1 MINKITIIGVGLIGG
16 SLAKAIKENNLAK
29 VVFGFGRDLNRLEK
43 AQKANVIDQFSTN
56 LKEAINDSDIVVI
69 ATPVGSFKEIL
80 SEIKP
85 FLTGKIIITDV
96 GSTKT
101 NIASIVSQTLGEY
114 SNCFIPAHP
123 IAGKEKSGFEAS
135 ESNLFKN
142 KKVIITPLE
151 TNSSDSINLIQKMW
165 QDIGA
170 DVDFMSPESHDEL
183 LGMTSHLPH
192 MLAFSLV
199 NYLISKNPSASIYA
213 AGGYKDFS
221 RIASG
226 DNVMWRDIC
235 IQNKGQIINHIKG
248 YQKTLDSLVD
258 AIENE
263 NSDELDLLFT
273 TAKKTRDSWVG

>member
-1 MINKITIIGVGLIGG
+1 MINKITVIGVGLIGG
-16 SLAKAIKENNLAK
+16 SLAKAIKKNNLSK
-29 VVFGFGRDLNRLEK
+29 IVFGFGRDSNRLEE
-43 AQKANVIDQFSTN
+43 AQKANIIDQFSTN
-56 LKEAINDSDIVVI
+56 LKEAVSDSDIVVI

-135 ESNLFKN
+135 ESNLFIN

-151 TNSSDSINLIQKMW
+151 TNSSDSISLIQKMW

-213 AGGYKDFS
+213 AGGFKDFS

>member
-29 VVFGFGRDLNRLEK
+29 VVFGYGRDLNRLEK
-43 AQKANVIDQFSTN
+43 AKKANVIDQFSTN
-56 LKEAINDSDIVVI
+56 LKDAINDSDIVII

-80 SEIKP
+80 IEIKP
-85 FLTGKIIITDV
+85 FLTSKIVISDV

-101 NIASIVSQTLGEY
+101 NIASIVSQTLGDY
-114 SNCFIPAHP
+114 SNYFIPAHP

-135 ESNLFKN
+135 ESNLFN
-142 KKVIITPLE
+142 NRKVIITPLE
-151 TNSSDSINLIQKMW
+151 TSSTDSINLIQKMW
-165 QDIGA
+165 EGTGA

-213 AGGYKDFS
+213 AGGFKDFS

-226 DNVMWRDIC
+226 DAVMWRDIC
-235 IQNKGQIINHIKG
+235 IQNKDQIIDHIRG
-248 YQKTLDSLVD
+248 YQKTLNSLVD

-263 NSDELDLLFT
+263 NSDKLDLLFT
-273 TAKKTRDSWVG
+273 SAKKTRDSWVG

>member
-29 VVFGFGRDLNRLEK
+29 VVFGYGRDLNRLEK
-43 AQKANVIDQFSTN
+43 AKKANIIDQFSTN
-56 LKEAINDSDIVVI
+56 LKDAINDSDIIII

-80 SEIKP
+80 IEIKP
-85 FLTGKIIITDV
+85 FLTSKIVISDV

-101 NIASIVSQTLGEY
+101 NIALIVSQTLGDY
-114 SNCFIPAHP
+114 SNYFIPAHP

-135 ESNLFKN
+135 ESNLFN
-142 KKVIITPLE
+142 NRKVIITPLE
-151 TNSSDSINLIQKMW
+151 TSSPDSINLIQKMW
-165 QDIGA
+165 EGTGA

-213 AGGYKDFS
+213 AGGFKDFS

-226 DNVMWRDIC
+226 DAVMWRDIC
-235 IQNKGQIINHIKG
+235 IQNKDQIISHIKG
-248 YQKTLDSLVD
+248 YQKTLNSLVD

-273 TAKKTRDSWVG
+273 SAKKTRDSWVG

>member
-29 VVFGFGRDLNRLEK
+29 VVFGYGRDLNRLEK
-43 AQKANVIDQFSTN
+43 AKKANVIDQFSTN
-56 LKEAINDSDIVVI
+56 LKDAINDSDIVII

-80 SEIKP
+80 IEIKP
-85 FLTGKIIITDV
+85 FLTSKIVISDV

-101 NIASIVSQTLGEY
+101 NIALIVSQTLGDY
-114 SNCFIPAHP
+114 SNYFIPAHP

-135 ESNLFKN
+135 EANLFN
-142 KKVIITPLE
+142 NRKVIITPLE
-151 TNSSDSINLIQKMW
+151 TSSPDSINLIQKMW
-165 QDIGA
+165 EGTGA

-213 AGGYKDFS
+213 AGGFKDFS

-226 DNVMWRDIC
+226 DAVMWRDIC
-235 IQNKGQIINHIKG
+235 IQNKDQIISHIKG
-248 YQKTLDSLVD
+248 YQKTLNSLVD

-273 TAKKTRDSWVG
+273 SAKKTRDSWVG

>member
-29 VVFGFGRDLNRLEK
+29 VVFGFGRDLNRLEE

-56 LKEAINDSDIVVI
+56 LKDAINDSDIVII
-69 ATPVGSFKEIL
+69 ATPVGSFQEIL

-85 FLTGKIIITDV
+85 FLTSKIVISDV

-101 NIASIVSQTLGEY
+101 NIASIVSQMLGDY
-114 SNCFIPAHP
+114 SNYFIPAHP

-135 ESNLFKN
+135 ESNLFN
-142 KKVIITPLE
+142 NRKVIITPLE
-151 TNSSDSINLIQKMW
+151 TSSPDSINLIQKMW
-165 QDIGA
+165 EGTGA

-213 AGGYKDFS
+213 AGGFKDFS

-226 DNVMWRDIC
+226 DAVMWRDIC
-235 IQNKGQIINHIKG
+235 IQNKDQIISHIKG
-248 YQKTLDSLVD
+248 YQKTLNSLVD

-263 NSDELDLLFT
+263 NSDELDSLFT
-273 TAKKTRDSWVG
+273 SAKKTRDSWVG

>member
-1 MINKITIIGVGLIGG
+1 MINKITVIGVGLIGG
-16 SLAKAIKENNLAK
+16 SLAKAIKKNNLSK
-29 VVFGFGRDLNRLEK
+29 IVFGFGRDSNRLKE
-43 AQKANVIDQFSTN
+43 AQKANIIDQFSTN
-56 LKEAINDSDIVVI
+56 LKEAVSDSDIVVI

-85 FLTGKIIITDV
+85 YLTDKILITDV

-101 NIASIVSQTLGEY
+101 NIVSIVKQILGEY
-114 SNCFIPAHP
+114 SNFFVPAHP
-123 IAGKEKSGFEAS
+123 IAGKEKSGFESS
-135 ESNLFKN
+135 ESSLFNN

-151 TNSSDSINLIQKMW
+151 TNRAESINLIQKMW
-165 QDIGA
+165 EGTGA

-213 AGGYKDFS
+213 AGGFKDFS

-226 DNVMWRDIC
+226 DAVMWRDIC
-235 IQNKGQIINHIKG
+235 IQNKNQIIDHIKG
-248 YQKTLDSLVD
+248 YQKTLNSLVD

-273 TAKKTRDSWVG
+273 KAKKTRDSWVG

>member
-56 LKEAINDSDIVVI
+56 LKDAINDSDIVII
-69 ATPVGSFKEIL
+69 ATPVGSFQEIL

-85 FLTGKIIITDV
+85 FLTSKMVISDV

-101 NIASIVSQTLGEY
+101 NIALIVSQTLGDY
-114 SNCFIPAHP
+114 SNYFIPAHP

-135 ESNLFKN
+135 EANLFN
-142 KKVIITPLE
+142 NRKVIITPLE
-151 TNSSDSINLIQKMW
+151 TSSPDSISLIQKMW
-165 QDIGA
+165 EGTGA

-213 AGGYKDFS
+213 AGGFKDFS

-226 DNVMWRDIC
+226 DAVMWRDIC
-235 IQNKGQIINHIKG
+235 IQNKDQIIDHIRG
-248 YQKTLDSLVD
+248 YQKTLNSLVD

-273 TAKKTRDSWVG
+273 SAKKTRDSWVG

>member
-29 VVFGFGRDLNRLEK
+29 VVFGFGRDLNRLEA

-56 LKEAINDSDIVVI
+56 LKDAINDSDIVII
-69 ATPVGSFKEIL
+69 ATPVGSFQEIL

-85 FLTGKIIITDV
+85 FLTSKIVISDV

-101 NIASIVSQTLGEY
+101 NIASIVSQTLGDY
-114 SNCFIPAHP
+114 SNYFIPAHP

-135 ESNLFKN
+135 EANLFN
-142 KKVIITPLE
+142 NRKVIITPLE
-151 TNSSDSINLIQKMW
+151 TSSPDSISLIQKMW
-165 QDIGA
+165 EGTGA

-213 AGGYKDFS
+213 AGGFKDFS

-226 DNVMWRDIC
+226 DAVMWRDIC
-235 IQNKGQIINHIKG
+235 IQNKDQIISHIKG
-248 YQKTLDSLVD
+248 YQKTLNSLVD

-273 TAKKTRDSWVG
+273 SAKKTRDSWVG

>member
-56 LKEAINDSDIVVI
+56 LQDAINNSDIVII
-69 ATPVGSFKEIL
+69 ATPVGSFQEIL

-85 FLTGKIIITDV
+85 FLTSKIVISDV

-101 NIASIVSQTLGEY
+101 NIASIVSQTLGDY
-114 SNCFIPAHP
+114 SNYFIPAHP

-135 ESNLFKN
+135 EANLFN
-142 KKVIITPLE
+142 NRKVIITPLE
-151 TNSSDSINLIQKMW
+151 TSSPDSISLIQKMW
-165 QDIGA
+165 EGTGA

-213 AGGYKDFS
+213 AGGFKDFS

-226 DNVMWRDIC
+226 DAVMWRDIC
-235 IQNKGQIINHIKG
+235 IQNKDQIISHIKG
-248 YQKTLDSLVD
+248 YQKTLNSLVD

-273 TAKKTRDSWVG
+273 SAKKTRDSWVG

>member
-56 LKEAINDSDIVVI
+56 LKDAINNSDIVII
-69 ATPVGSFKEIL
+69 ATPVGSFQEIL

-85 FLTGKIIITDV
+85 FLTSKIVISDV

-101 NIASIVSQTLGEY
+101 NIALIVSQTLGDY
-114 SNCFIPAHP
+114 SNYFIPAHP

-135 ESNLFKN
+135 ESNLFN
-142 KKVIITPLE
+142 NRKVIITPLE
-151 TNSSDSINLIQKMW
+151 TSSPDSINLIQKMW
-165 QDIGA
+165 EGTGA

-213 AGGYKDFS
+213 AGGFKDFS

-226 DNVMWRDIC
+226 DAVMWRDIC
-235 IQNKGQIINHIKG
+235 IQNKDQIISHIKG
-248 YQKTLDSLVD
+248 YQKTLNSLVD

-273 TAKKTRDSWVG
+273 SAKKTRDSWVG

>member
-56 LKEAINDSDIVVI
+56 LKEAINDSDIAVI

-151 TNSSDSINLIQKMW
+151 TNSSNSISLIQKMW
-165 QDIGA
+165 QNIGA

-213 AGGYKDFS
+213 AGGFKDFS

>member
-56 LKEAINDSDIVVI
+56 LKDAINDSDIVII

-80 SEIKP
+80 IEIKP
-85 FLTGKIIITDV
+85 FLTSKIVISDV

-101 NIASIVSQTLGEY
+101 NIASIVSQTLGDY
-114 SNCFIPAHP
+114 SNYFIPAHP

-135 ESNLFKN
+135 EANLFSN
-142 KKVIITPLE
+142 RKVIITPLE
-151 TNSSDSINLIQKMW
+151 TSSPDSINLIQKMW
-165 QDIGA
+165 EGTGA

-213 AGGYKDFS
+213 AGGFKDFS

-226 DNVMWRDIC
+226 DAVMWRDIC
-235 IQNKGQIINHIKG
+235 IQNKDQIIDHIRG
-248 YQKTLDSLVD
+248 YQKTLNSLVD

-273 TAKKTRDSWVG
+273 SAKKTRDSWVG

>member
-29 VVFGFGRDLNRLEK
+29 VVFGFGRDLNRLEA

-56 LKEAINDSDIVVI
+56 LKDAINDSDIVII

-80 SEIKP
+80 NEIKP
-85 FLTGKIIITDV
+85 FLTSKIVISDV

-101 NIASIVSQTLGEY
+101 NIASIVSQTLGDY
-114 SNCFIPAHP
+114 SNYFIPAHP
-123 IAGKEKSGFEAS
+123 IAGKEKSGFESS
-135 ESNLFKN
+135 EANLFN
-142 KKVIITPLE
+142 NRKVIITPLE
-151 TNSSDSINLIQKMW
+151 TSSPDSISLIQKMW
-165 QDIGA
+165 EGTGA

-213 AGGYKDFS
+213 AGGFKDFS

-226 DNVMWRDIC
+226 DAVMWRDIC
-235 IQNKGQIINHIKG
+235 IQNKDQIISHIKG
-248 YQKTLDSLVD
+248 YQKTLNSLVD

-263 NSDELDLLFT
+263 NSNELDLLFT
-273 TAKKTRDSWVG
+273 SAKKTRDSWVG

>member
-29 VVFGFGRDLNRLEK
+29 VVFGFGRDSERLKK
-43 AQKANVIDQFSTN
+43 AQKTNVIDQYSTN
-56 LKEAINDSDIVVI
+56 LKEAVSNADIVVI

-85 FLTGKIIITDV
+85 FLTGKIVITDV

-101 NIASIVSQTLGEY
+101 NIASMVSQTLGEH
-114 SNCFIPAHP
+114 SNSFIPAHP

-135 ESNLFKN
+135 ESNLFNN

-151 TNSSDSINLIQKMW
+151 TNSSDSISLIQNMW
-165 QDIGA
+165 QGAGA

-213 AGGYKDFS
+213 AGGFKDFS

-226 DNVMWRDIC
+226 DAVMWRDIC
-235 IQNKGQIINHIKG
+235 IQNKDQIIDHIKG

-258 AIENE
+258 AIKNE
-263 NSDELDLLFT
+263 NSNELDLLFT
-273 TAKKTRDSWVG
+273 NAKKTRDSWVG

>member
-29 VVFGFGRDLNRLEK
+29 VVFGYGRDLNRLEK
-43 AQKANVIDQFSTN
+43 AKKANVIDQFSTN
-56 LKEAINDSDIVVI
+56 LKDAINDSDIVII

-80 SEIKP
+80 IEIKP
-85 FLTGKIIITDV
+85 FLTSKIVISDV

-101 NIASIVSQTLGEY
+101 NIALIVSQTLGDY
-114 SNCFIPAHP
+114 SNYFIPAHP

-135 ESNLFKN
+135 EANLFN
-142 KKVIITPLE
+142 SRKVIITPLE
-151 TNSSDSINLIQKMW
+151 TSNPDSISLIQKMW
-165 QDIGA
+165 EGTGA

-213 AGGYKDFS
+213 AGGFKDFS

-226 DNVMWRDIC
+226 DAVMWRDIC
-235 IQNKGQIINHIKG
+235 IQNKDQIIDHIRG
-248 YQKTLDSLVD
+248 YQKTLNSLVD

-273 TAKKTRDSWVG
+273 SAKKTRDSWVG

>member
-16 SLAKAIKENNLAK
+16 SLAKAIKENKLAK
-29 VVFGFGRDLNRLEK
+29 VVFGYGRDFNRLEK
-43 AQKANVIDQFSTN
+43 AKKANVIDQFSTN
-56 LKEAINDSDIVVI
+56 LKDAVNDSDIVII

-80 SEIKP
+80 FEIKP
-85 FLTGKIIITDV
+85 FLTSKIVISDV

-101 NIASIVSQTLGEY
+101 NIALIVSQTLGDY
-114 SNCFIPAHP
+114 SNYFIPAHP

-135 ESNLFKN
+135 ESNLFN
-142 KKVIITPLE
+142 NRKVIITPLE
-151 TNSSDSINLIQKMW
+151 TSSPDSINLIQKMW
-165 QDIGA
+165 EGTGA

-213 AGGYKDFS
+213 AGGFKDFS

-226 DNVMWRDIC
+226 DAVMWRDIC
-235 IQNKGQIINHIKG
+235 IQNKDQIIDHIRG
-248 YQKTLDSLVD
+248 YQKTLNSLVD

-273 TAKKTRDSWVG
+273 SAKKTRDSWVG

>member
-16 SLAKAIKENNLAK
+16 SLAKAIKGNNLAK
-29 VVFGFGRDLNRLEK
+29 VVFGYGRDLNRLEK
-43 AQKANVIDQFSTN
+43 AKKANVIDQFSTN
-56 LKEAINDSDIVVI
+56 LKDAINDSDIVII

-80 SEIKP
+80 IEIKP
-85 FLTGKIIITDV
+85 FLTSKIVISDV

-101 NIASIVSQTLGEY
+101 NIALIVSQTLGDY
-114 SNCFIPAHP
+114 SNYFIPAHP

-135 ESNLFKN
+135 ESNLFN
-142 KKVIITPLE
+142 NRKVIITPLE
-151 TNSSDSINLIQKMW
+151 TSSPDSINLIQKMW
-165 QDIGA
+165 EGTGA

-213 AGGYKDFS
+213 AGGFKDFS

-226 DNVMWRDIC
+226 DAVMWRDIC
-235 IQNKGQIINHIKG
+235 IQNKDQIIDHIRG
-248 YQKTLDSLVD
+248 YQKTLNSLVD

-263 NSDELDLLFT
+263 NSDELDSLFT
-273 TAKKTRDSWVG
+273 SAKKTRDSWVG

>member
-43 AQKANVIDQFSTN
+43 AKKANVIDQFSIN
-56 LKEAINDSDIVVI
+56 LKDAINDSDIVII

-85 FLTGKIIITDV
+85 FLTSKIVISDV

-101 NIASIVSQTLGEY
+101 NIASIVSQTLGDY

-135 ESNLFKN
+135 ESNLFN
-142 KKVIITPLE
+142 NRKVIITPLE
-151 TNSSDSINLIQKMW
+151 TSNPDSINIIQEMW
-165 QDIGA
+165 EGAGA

-213 AGGYKDFS
+213 AGGFKDFS

-226 DNVMWRDIC
+226 DAIMWRDIC
-235 IQNKGQIINHIKG
+235 IQNKDQIISHIKG
-248 YQKTLDSLVD
+248 YQKTLNSLVD

-273 TAKKTRDSWVG
+273 SAKKTRDSWIG

>member
-1 MINKITIIGVGLIGG
+1 MINKITVIGVGLIGG
-16 SLAKAIKENNLAK
+16 SLAKAIKKNNLSK
-29 VVFGFGRDLNRLEK
+29 IVFGFGRDSNRLEE
-43 AQKANVIDQFSTN
+43 AQKANIIDQFSTN
-56 LKEAINDSDIVVI
+56 LKEAVSDSDIVVI

-85 FLTGKIIITDV
+85 FLTDKILITDV

-101 NIASIVSQTLGEY
+101 NIVSIVKQILGEY
-114 SNCFIPAHP
+114 SNFFVPAHP
-123 IAGKEKSGFEAS
+123 IAGKEKSGFESS
-135 ESNLFKN
+135 ESSLFNN

-151 TNSSDSINLIQKMW
+151 TNSAESINLIQKMW
-165 QDIGA
+165 EGTGA

-213 AGGYKDFS
+213 AGGFKDFS

-226 DNVMWRDIC
+226 DAVMWRDIC
-235 IQNKGQIINHIKG
+235 IQNKNQIIDHIKG
-248 YQKTLDSLVD
+248 YQKTLNSLVD

-273 TAKKTRDSWVG
+273 KAKKTRDSWVG

>member
-29 VVFGFGRDLNRLEK
+29 VVFGYGRDLNRLEK
-43 AQKANVIDQFSTN
+43 AKKANVIDQFSTN
-56 LKEAINDSDIVVI
+56 LKDAINDSDIVII
-69 ATPVGSFKEIL
+69 ATPVGSFKKIL
-80 SEIKP
+80 IEIKP
-85 FLTGKIIITDV
+85 FLTSKIVISDV

-101 NIASIVSQTLGEY
+101 NIALIVSQTLGDY
-114 SNCFIPAHP
+114 SNYFIPAHP

-135 ESNLFKN
+135 ESNLFN
-142 KKVIITPLE
+142 NRKVIITPLE
-151 TNSSDSINLIQKMW
+151 TSSPDSINLIQKMW
-165 QDIGA
+165 EGTGA

-213 AGGYKDFS
+213 AGGFKDFS

-226 DNVMWRDIC
+226 DAVMWRDIC
-235 IQNKGQIINHIKG
+235 IQNKDQIIDHIRG
-248 YQKTLDSLVD
+248 YQKTLNSLVD

-273 TAKKTRDSWVG
+273 SAKKTRDSWVG

>member
-56 LKEAINDSDIVVI
+56 LKDAINDSDIVII

-80 SEIKP
+80 IEIKP
-85 FLTGKIIITDV
+85 FLTSKIVISDV

-101 NIASIVSQTLGEY
+101 NIASIVSQTLGDY
-114 SNCFIPAHP
+114 SNYFIPAHP

-135 ESNLFKN
+135 ESNLFN
-142 KKVIITPLE
+142 NRKVIITPLE
-151 TNSSDSINLIQKMW
+151 TSSPDSINLIQKMW
-165 QDIGA
+165 EGTGA

-213 AGGYKDFS
+213 AGGFKDFS

-226 DNVMWRDIC
+226 DAVMWRDIC
-235 IQNKGQIINHIKG
+235 IQNKDQIIDHIRG
-248 YQKTLDSLVD
+248 YQKTLNSLVD

-273 TAKKTRDSWVG
+273 SAKKTRDSWVG

>member
-43 AQKANVIDQFSTN
+43 AKKANVIDQFSIN
-56 LKEAINDSDIVVI
+56 LKDAINDSDIVII

-80 SEIKP
+80 IEIKP
-85 FLTGKIIITDV
+85 FLTSKIVISDV

-101 NIASIVSQTLGEY
+101 NIALIVSQTLGDY
-114 SNCFIPAHP
+114 SNYFIPAHP

-135 ESNLFKN
+135 EANLFN
-142 KKVIITPLE
+142 NRKVIITPLE
-151 TNSSDSINLIQKMW
+151 TSSSDSISLIQKMW
-165 QDIGA
+165 EGTGA

-213 AGGYKDFS
+213 AGGFKDFS

-226 DNVMWRDIC
+226 DAVMWRDIC
-235 IQNKGQIINHIKG
+235 IQNKDQIISHIKG
-248 YQKTLDSLVD
+248 YQKTLNSLVD

-273 TAKKTRDSWVG
+273 SAKKTRDSWVG

>member
-29 VVFGFGRDLNRLEK
+29 VVFGYGRDLNRLEK
-43 AQKANVIDQFSTN
+43 AKKANVIDQFSTN
-56 LKEAINDSDIVVI
+56 LKDAINDSDIVII

-80 SEIKP
+80 IEIKP
-85 FLTGKIIITDV
+85 FLTSKIVISDV

-101 NIASIVSQTLGEY
+101 NIASIVSQTLGDY
-114 SNCFIPAHP
+114 SNYFIPAHP

-135 ESNLFKN
+135 ESNLFN
-142 KKVIITPLE
+142 NRKVIITPLE
-151 TNSSDSINLIQKMW
+151 TSSPDSINLIQKMW
-165 QDIGA
+165 EGTGG

-213 AGGYKDFS
+213 AGGFKDFS

-226 DNVMWRDIC
+226 DAVMWRDIC
-235 IQNKGQIINHIKG
+235 IQNKDQIISHIKG
-248 YQKTLDSLVD
+248 YQKTLNSLVD

-273 TAKKTRDSWVG
+273 SAKKTRDSWVG

>member
-29 VVFGFGRDLNRLEK
+29 VVFGYGRDLNRLEK
-43 AQKANVIDQFSTN
+43 AKKANVIDQFSTN
-56 LKEAINDSDIVVI
+56 LKDAINDSDIVII
-69 ATPVGSFKEIL
+69 ATPVGSFQEIL

-85 FLTGKIIITDV
+85 FLTSKIVISDV

-101 NIASIVSQTLGEY
+101 NIASIVSQTLGDY
-114 SNCFIPAHP
+114 SNYFIPAHP

-135 ESNLFKN
+135 ESNLFN
-142 KKVIITPLE
+142 NRKVIITPLE
-151 TNSSDSINLIQKMW
+151 TSSPDSINLIQKMW
-165 QDIGA
+165 EGTGA

-213 AGGYKDFS
+213 AGGFKDFS

-226 DNVMWRDIC
+226 DAVMWRDIC
-235 IQNKGQIINHIKG
+235 IQNKDQIIDHIRG
-248 YQKTLDSLVD
+248 YQKTLNSLVD

-273 TAKKTRDSWVG
+273 SAKKTRDSWVG

>member
-29 VVFGFGRDLNRLEK
+29 VVFGYGRDLNRLEEAK
-43 AQKANVIDQFSTN
+43 KANVIDQFSTN
-56 LKEAINDSDIVVI
+56 LKDAINDSDIVII

-80 SEIKP
+80 IEIKP
-85 FLTGKIIITDV
+85 FLTSKIVISDV

-101 NIASIVSQTLGEY
+101 NIALIVSQTLGDY
-114 SNCFIPAHP
+114 SNYFIPAHP

-135 ESNLFKN
+135 ESNLFN
-142 KKVIITPLE
+142 NRKVIITPLE
-151 TNSSDSINLIQKMW
+151 TSSPDSINLIQKMW
-165 QDIGA
+165 EGTGA

-213 AGGYKDFS
+213 AGGFKDFS

-226 DNVMWRDIC
+226 DAVMWRDIC
-235 IQNKGQIINHIKG
+235 IQNKDQIIDHIRG
-248 YQKTLDSLVD
+248 YQKTLNSLVD
-258 AIENE
+258 VIENE

-273 TAKKTRDSWVG
+273 SAKKTRDSWVG

>member
-1 MINKITIIGVGLIGG
+1 MINKITVIGVGLIGG
-16 SLAKAIKENNLAK
+16 SLAKAIKKNNLSK
-29 VVFGFGRDLNRLEK
+29 IVFGFGRDSNRLEE
-43 AQKANVIDQFSTN
+43 AHKANIIDQFSTN
-56 LKEAINDSDIVVI
+56 LKEAVSDSDIVVI

-85 FLTGKIIITDV
+85 FLTDKILITDV

-101 NIASIVSQTLGEY
+101 NIVSIVKQILGEY
-114 SNCFIPAHP
+114 SNFFVPAHP
-123 IAGKEKSGFEAS
+123 IAGKEKSGFESS
-135 ESNLFKN
+135 ESSLFNN

-151 TNSSDSINLIQKMW
+151 TNRAESINLIQKMW
-165 QDIGA
+165 EGTGA

-213 AGGYKDFS
+213 AGGFKDFS

-226 DNVMWRDIC
+226 DAVMWRDIC
-235 IQNKGQIINHIKG
+235 IQNKNQIIDHIKG
-248 YQKTLDSLVD
+248 YQKTLNSLVD

-273 TAKKTRDSWVG
+273 KAKKTRDSWVG

>member
-29 VVFGFGRDLNRLEK
+29 VVFGYGRDLNRLEK
-43 AQKANVIDQFSTN
+43 AKKANVIDQFSTN
-56 LKEAINDSDIVVI
+56 LKDAINDSDIVII

-85 FLTGKIIITDV
+85 FLTSKIVISDV

-101 NIASIVSQTLGEY
+101 NIALIVSQTLGDY
-114 SNCFIPAHP
+114 SNYFIPAHP

-135 ESNLFKN
+135 ESNLFN
-142 KKVIITPLE
+142 NRKVIITPLE
-151 TNSSDSINLIQKMW
+151 TSNSDSINIIQEMW
-165 QDIGA
+165 EGTGA

-213 AGGYKDFS
+213 AGGFKDFS

-226 DNVMWRDIC
+226 DAVMWRDIC
-235 IQNKGQIINHIKG
+235 IQNKDQIIDHIRG
-248 YQKTLDSLVD
+248 YQKTLNSLVD

-273 TAKKTRDSWVG
+273 SAKKTRDSWVG

>member
-1 MINKITIIGVGLIGG
+1 MINKITVIGVGLIGG
-16 SLAKAIKENNLAK
+16 SLAKAIKKNNLSK
-29 VVFGFGRDLNRLEK
+29 IVFGFGRDSNRLEE
-43 AQKANVIDQFSTN
+43 AQKANIIDQFSTN
-56 LKEAINDSDIVVI
+56 LKEAVSDSDIVVI

-85 FLTGKIIITDV
+85 YLTDKILITDV

-101 NIASIVSQTLGEY
+101 NIVSIVKQILGEY
-114 SNCFIPAHP
+114 SNFFVPAHP
-123 IAGKEKSGFEAS
+123 IAGKEKSGFESS
-135 ESNLFKN
+135 ESSLFNN

-151 TNSSDSINLIQKMW
+151 TNRAESINLIQKMW
-165 QDIGA
+165 EGTGA

-213 AGGYKDFS
+213 AGGFKDFS

-226 DNVMWRDIC
+226 DAVMWRDIC
-235 IQNKGQIINHIKG
+235 IQNKNQIIDHIKG
-248 YQKTLDSLVD
+248 YQKTLNSLVD

-273 TAKKTRDSWVG
+273 KAKKTRDSWVG